1 MEFLL
6 NTIRKIDN
14 DQVKE
19 YTFGTEQ
26 SLEENLAI
34 CFINPKDFDKLNLVS
49 SLHLKISNKEKHI
62 IVKVEKDE
70 NVPEGT
76 VTMPVSIWSNVF
88 DPFNNIEGDA
98 KDILIEEGKV
108 VDKFASSSD
117 VKEIDAKGKT
127 VIPAAVEIHAHVASQ
142 QLNWVRLLGTNDF

>member
-6 NTIRKIDN
+6 NTIRRIDN

-19 YTFGTEQ
+19 HTFGTEQ
-26 SLEENLAI
+26 SLVEKLAI

-70 NVPEGT
+70 NIPEGM
-76 VTMPVSIWSNVF
+76 VVMPVSIWSNQLSVF
-88 DPFNNIEGDA
+88 QNN
-98 KDILIEEGKV
+98 DILYKNITVNMEATREPITKY
-108 VDKFASSSD
+108 
-117 VKEIDAKGKT
+117 KEILQK
-127 VIPAAVEIHAHVASQ
+127 
-142 QLNWVRLLGTNDF
+142 LLVKK

>member
-6 NTIRKIDN
+6 NSIRKINN

-19 YTFGTEQ
+19 HTFGTEQ
-26 SLEENLAI
+26 SLEDNLAI

-62 IVKVEKDE
+62 IVKVKKDD

-76 VTMPVSIWSNVF
+76 VTMPVSIWSNQLSEVQ
-88 DPFNNIEGDA
+88 NHELLYKNIS
-98 KDILIEEGKV
+98 K
-108 VDKFASSSD
+108 
-117 VKEIDAKGKT
+117 
-127 VIPAAVEIHAHVASQ
+127 
-142 QLNWVRLLGTNDF
+142 

>member
-14 DQVKE
+14 DQGKE

-26 SLEENLAI
+26 SLEENLDI

-49 SLHLKISNKEKHI
+49 SIHLKISNKENHI
-62 IVKVEKDE
+62 IVKVEKDD

-76 VTMPVSIWSNVF
+76 VTMPVSIWSNQLSEVQ
-88 DPFNNIEGDA
+88 NHELLYKNIVVNVEA
-98 KDILIEEGKV
+98 TRELIMKFEEIIQKLL
-108 VDKFASSSD
+108 
-117 VKEIDAKGKT
+117 VKK
-127 VIPAAVEIHAHVASQ
+127 
-142 QLNWVRLLGTNDF
+142 

>member
-62 IVKVEKDE
+62 IVKVEKDD

-76 VTMPVSIWSNVF
+76 VTMPVSIWSNQLSEVQ
-88 DPFNNIEGDA
+88 NHELLYKNIVVSVEA
-98 KDILIEEGKV
+98 TREPIMKFEEIIQKLL
-108 VDKFASSSD
+108 
-117 VKEIDAKGKT
+117 VKK
-127 VIPAAVEIHAHVASQ
+127 
-142 QLNWVRLLGTNDF
+142 

>member
-49 SLHLKISNKEKHI
+49 SLHLKISNKENHI
-62 IVKVEKDE
+62 IVKVEKDD

-76 VTMPVSIWSNVF
+76 VTMPVSIWSNQLSEVQNHELLYKNIVVNVEATR
-88 DPFNNIEGDA
+88 DPIMKF
-98 KDILIEEGKV
+98 EEIIQKLL
-108 VDKFASSSD
+108 
-117 VKEIDAKGKT
+117 VKK
-127 VIPAAVEIHAHVASQ
+127 
-142 QLNWVRLLGTNDF
+142 

>member
-6 NTIRKIDN
+6 NSIRKIDN

-34 CFINPKDFDKLNLVS
+34 CFIHPKDFDKLNLVS

-62 IVKVEKDE
+62 IVKIEKDDS
-70 NVPEGT
+70 VPEGT
-76 VTMPVSIWSNVF
+76 VTMPVSIWSNQLSEVQNHELLYKNIVVNVEATR
-88 DPFNNIEGDA
+88 DPIMKF
-98 KDILIEEGKV
+98 EEIIQKLL
-108 VDKFASSSD
+108 
-117 VKEIDAKGKT
+117 VK
-127 VIPAAVEIHAHVASQ
+127 
-142 QLNWVRLLGTNDF
+142 N